1 MQKFIVSR
9 DDTIYE
15 AWPDLAMGADG
26 RLVCIFS
33 ECTAHTNR
41 ELARLTIRISDDRGP
56 QLVGQDLPVRARQAQ
71 RLLQLRA
78 YIQSR
83 RWQIRGRLR
92 LFSKTNRM

>member
-41 ELARLTIRISDDRGP
+41 ELARLTIRISDDRGRSWSDKIY
-56 QLVGQDLPVRARQAQ
+56 LSERGKAQ
-71 RLLQLRA
+71 RVFQLRP
-78 YIQSR
+78 YIPVSPMADTR
-83 RWQIRGRLR
+83 SSAT
-92 LFSKTNRM
+92 FSKTNRM